1 MLFSSLISEIIYYA
15 AVVSSAYFIGWWY
28 FRAKRNDFLNV
39 IEEVNVTI
47 ICQFDNHLKL
57 INQNNHWWSLTHK
70 LGISHEARAN
80 QFREFLNYLAAYD
93 THGAAELADAITSV
107 ISGNKKSV
115 VTKVSLPLDDR
126 ICIFR
131 ARVTR
136 SDNQSNRYVIFL
148 ADFTEEA
155 IREQKLRSAN
165 RQAETMAKVLEANQQ
180 SLELAVQGA
189 KIGLWH
195 WDIDSGYFE
204 LSRGW
209 FKMLGHPEYG
219 YDCELTKFSNLIHP
233 DDKNPFLIQD
243 DEHPELENFN
253 HQFRLLKDDGSV
265 TWVEVKGSINRRSKD
280 SKPLGISGVLIDIN
294 DRKIS
299 ELRDS
304 AFRKIIDESI
314 NEVYILDA
322 KDFKFIE
329 VNRGARKNLGYEMS
343 ELRKMTPA
351 DISKRTMEEVHETI
365 ETVLHQGSDRIEIE
379 TAHRRKDGSTYPLF
393 LTAQRTEYLGREVLL
408 ATGIDITK
416 RHDLERQLRQSQKLE
431 SIGQLAAGV
440 AHEINTPL
448 QSVSFNIQF
457 LSETTHSVLD
467 LLQSVEE
474 KIEHAVSLDDL
485 LAAKEDLNYLLKDKD
500 IASNCEE
507 IPEAIDESSQAL
519 NRVLEILKAMKEYSH
534 PGDDVNDS
542 HDINHAIQTSVTVTK
557 NRWRQHASLE
567 LQLDESI
574 PHAACNIGTLNQV
587 LVNIIVNA
595 VDAIEDRF
603 GEESLYQGKLGIK
616 SYQNKSDIMIEIAD
630 NGCGI
635 PKHILQRI
643 YDPFFT
649 TKDVGKGTGQGLS
662 YCHNAIVTQHRGKLE
677 VETTEGEGT
686 KFIITIPILQR
697 ARVVNCESLEPPR
710 STDSFNSLEM
720 ATYSF

>member
-1 MLFSSLISEIIYYA
+1 MLFPSLISEILYYA
-15 AVVSSAYFIGWWY
+15 AVVSSAYFVGWWY
-28 FRAKRNDFLNV
+28 FRAKRDDFLNA
-39 IEEVNVTI
+39 IHEVNVTV
-47 ICQFDNHLKL
+47 ICQFNNQLDL
-57 INQNNHWWSLTHK
+57 IYRNNNWGILAQK
-70 LGISHEARAN
+70 LGFKQATKAD

-93 THGAAELADAITSV
+93 THGAAELTEALATVTSGKV
-107 ISGNKKSV
+107 NSV
-115 VTKVSLPLDDR
+115 VTRISLPLDDK
-126 ICIFR
+126 ICLFR
-131 ARVTR
+131 ARVVH
-136 SDNQSNRYVIFL
+136 SEHHKNRFVLFL
-148 ADFTEEA
+148 ADRTEEA

-219 YDCELTKFSNLIHP
+219 YDCELTKFSKLIHP
-233 DDKNPFLIQD
+233 DDNNPFLIQD
-243 DEHPELENFN
+243 DDHPELENFH
-253 HQFRLLKDDGSV
+253 HQFRLLKDDGSA
-265 TWVEVKGSINRRSKD
+265 TWVEVKGSINRRSEEG
-280 SKPLGISGVLIDIN
+280 KPLGISGVLIDIN
-294 DRKIS
+294 DHKIS

-322 KDFKFIE
+322 EDFKFIE
-329 VNRGARKNLGYEMS
+329 VNRGARKNLGYEMD
-343 ELRKMTPA
+343 ELRDMTPV
-351 DISKRTMEEVHETI
+351 DISKRSTEEVRETI
-365 ETVLHQGSDRIEIE
+365 EEILHQGSDRIELE
-379 TAHRRKDGSTYPLF
+379 TAHCRKDGSTYPLF
-393 LTAQRTEYLGREVLL
+393 LTAQKTEYLGKEVLL

-416 RHDLERQLRQSQKLE
+416 RHELEKQLRQSQKLE

-485 LAAKEDLNYLLKDKD
+485 SAAKEDLKHLLMNKD

-519 NRVLEILKAMKEYSH
+519 NRVLEILRAMKEYSH
-534 PGDDVNDS
+534 PGDDVNDA

-587 LVNIIVNA
+587 LVNFIVNA
-595 VDAIEDRF
+595 VDAIEERY
-603 GEESLYQGKLGIK
+603 GEESLYQGKLAIK
-616 SYQNKSDIMIEIAD
+616 SYQDQSDIVIEIAD

-635 PKHILQRI
+635 PKHIQQRI

-649 TKDVGKGTGQGLS
+649 TKDIGKGTGQGLS
-662 YCHNAIVTQHRGKLE
+662 YCHNAIVTQHNGKLE
-677 VETTEGEGT
+677 VESVDGVGT
-686 KFIITIPILQR
+686 KFVISIPILQK
-697 ARVVNCESLEPPR
+697 AQIVTCDTIESQSSSDSASLLET
-710 STDSFNSLEM
+710 STSSV
-720 ATYSF
+720 

>member
-1 MLFSSLISEIIYYA
+1 MLFPSLISEILYYA
-15 AVVSSAYFIGWWY
+15 AVVSSAYFVGWWY
-28 FRAKRNDFLNV
+28 FRAKRDDFLNA
-39 IEEVNVTI
+39 IHEVNVTV
-47 ICQFDNHLKL
+47 ICQFNNQLDL
-57 INQNNHWWSLTHK
+57 IYQNNNWGILAQK
-70 LGISHEARAN
+70 LGFKQAARAN

-93 THGAAELADAITSV
+93 THAAAELTEALATVTS
-107 ISGNKKSV
+107 GQANSV
-115 VTKVSLPLDDR
+115 VTRIPLPLDDK
-126 ICIFR
+126 ICLFR
-131 ARVTR
+131 ARVAH
-136 SDNQSNRYVIFL
+136 SEHHKNRFVLFL
-148 ADFTEEA
+148 ADRTEEA

-219 YDCELTKFSNLIHP
+219 YDCELTKFSKLIHP
-233 DDKNPFLIQD
+233 DDNNPFLIQD
-243 DEHPELENFN
+243 DDHPELEDFH
-253 HQFRLLKDDGSV
+253 HQFRLLKDDGSA
-265 TWVEVKGSINRRSKD
+265 TWVEVKGSINRRSEEG
-280 SKPLGISGVLIDIN
+280 KPLGISGVLIDIN
-294 DRKIS
+294 DHKIS

-322 KDFKFIE
+322 EDFKFIE
-329 VNRGARKNLGYEMS
+329 VNRGARKNLGYEMD
-343 ELRKMTPA
+343 ELRDMTPV
-351 DISKRTMEEVHETI
+351 DISKRSTEEVRETI
-365 ETVLHQGSDRIEIE
+365 EEILHQGSDRIELE
-379 TAHRRKDGSTYPLF
+379 TAHCRKDGSTYPLF
-393 LTAQRTEYLGREVLL
+393 LTAQKTEYLGGEVIL

-416 RHDLERQLRQSQKLE
+416 RHELEKQLRQSQKLE

-467 LLQSVEE
+467 ILQSVEE

-485 LAAKEDLNYLLKDKD
+485 SAAKEDLKHLLMNKD

-519 NRVLEILKAMKEYSH
+519 NRVLEILRAMKEYSH
-534 PGDDVNDS
+534 PGDDVNDA

-587 LVNIIVNA
+587 LVNFIVNA
-595 VDAIEDRF
+595 VDAIEERH

-616 SYQNKSDIMIEIAD
+616 SYQDQSDIVIEIAD

-635 PKHILQRI
+635 PKHIQQRI

-649 TKDVGKGTGQGLS
+649 TKDIGKGTGQGLS
-662 YCHNAIVTQHRGKLE
+662 YCHNAIVTQHNGKLE
-677 VETTEGEGT
+677 VESVDGVGT
-686 KFIITIPILQR
+686 KFVISIPILQK
-697 ARVVNCESLEPPR
+697 AQIVTCDTIESQS
-710 STDSFNSLEM
+710 STDSASLLE
-720 ATYSF
+720 TSTSSV